1 MALVIDH
8 FHPAK
13 GGAERSLERIL
24 LALGARGHSLQLC
37 AMSCGDHAIPNLELH
52 SIRTPPV
59 PRGFRD
65 WLFARAVDRRLRQL
79 LPDLVLAV
87 RHVLHAD
94 VFLARGGFYA
104 HTLEAGHR
112 AEPRWLKRA
121 GSALSPKHRLLLS
134 MERCFLNPPRGEKR
148 PLVIAPSDFVR
159 RFGEAH
165 YGLPSN
171 RIVVVR
177 TGADLER
184 FKPAAQEERRRLK
197 EKYGAGETLLG
208 LFAAHNFQLK
218 GLLCLLEAW
227 KNLPPGPFKLIIAGR
242 DRWRPRRSWPNV
254 EFVGAQTDL
263 VELYQVAD
271 FLVHPT
277 FYDPFSR
284 VAIEAM
290 ACGLPVITTRQNG
303 AAEMIRDGTEGFVLE
318 DPRNTATLADR
329 IALFGN
335 AHLRAR
341 LARAARQRAE
351 SRPEAAFLEE
361 TVAWIEREGERLSC
375 AGGSKAAAPLKLN

>member
-1 MALVIDH
+1 MRMALVIDH

-24 LALGARGHSLQLC
+24 LALGSRGHSLQLC

-52 SIRTPPV
+52 AVRSPPV
-59 PRGFRD
+59 PRGVRD
-65 WLFARAVDRRLRQL
+65 WLFARAVDRRLRQIV
-79 LPDLVLAV
+79 PDLVLAV

-104 HTLEAGHR
+104 HTLEANRQAAPGCWNR
-112 AEPRWLKRA
+112 AA
-121 GSALSPKHRLLLS
+121 STLSPKHRLLLR
-134 MERCFLNPPRGEKR
+134 MERRFLNPLRGEKR

-159 RFGEAH
+159 RYGEAH
-165 YGLPSN
+165 YGLPPD

-184 FKPAAQEERRRLK
+184 FRPAAQEERRRLK
-197 EKYGAGETLLG
+197 EKYGAGETVLG
-208 LFAAHNFQLK
+208 LFAAHNFRLK

-227 KNLPPGPFKLIIAGR
+227 KNLPSGPFKLIVAGR
-242 DRWRPRRSWPNV
+242 DRWRPRVSFPNV
-254 EFVGAQTDL
+254 EFVGARTDL
-263 VELYQVAD
+263 VELYQAAD

-303 AAEMIRDGTEGFVLE
+303 AAEMIRDGIEGFVLE
-318 DPRNTATLADR
+318 DPRNTAELADR
-329 IALFGN
+329 ISLFEN
-335 AHLRAR
+335 ADLRAR
-341 LARAARQRAE
+341 LARAALARAR
-351 SRPEAAFLEE
+351 SRPEEAFLEE
-361 TVAWIEREGERLSC
+361 TVSWIEKEGERLAFP
-375 AGGSKAAAPLKLN
+375 AGSRAAAR

>member
-52 SIRTPPV
+52 AVRSPPV
-59 PRGFRD
+59 PRGVRD
-65 WLFARAVDRRLRQL
+65 WLFARTVDRRLRQL

-104 HTLEAGHR
+104 HTLEANRQATPGWWNG
-112 AEPRWLKRA
+112 AA
-121 GSALSPKHRLLLS
+121 STLSPKHWLLLR
-134 MERCFLNPPRGEKR
+134 MERRFLDPLRGEKR

-159 RFGEAH
+159 RYGEAH
-165 YGLPSN
+165 YGLPSD

-184 FKPAAQEERRRLK
+184 FKPAAQEERRRLR
-197 EKYGAGETLLG
+197 EKYGAGERVLG
-208 LFAAHNFQLK
+208 LFAAHNFRLK

-227 KNLPPGPFKLIIAGR
+227 KNLPPGFKLIIAGR
-242 DRWRPRRSWPNV
+242 DRWRPRMSVPDV
-254 EFVGAQTDL
+254 EFVGARTDL
-263 VELYQVAD
+263 VELYQAAD

-318 DPRNTATLADR
+318 DPRSTATLADR

-341 LARAARQRAE
+341 LARAARRRAE

-361 TVAWIEREGERLSC
+361 TVAWIEREGERL
-375 AGGSKAAAPLKLN
+375 AFPAGSKAAAH